1 MRRFKNFCFMHMSLY
16 LHESLCTSSELGSRR
31 GQKGE
36 LHFLELELLMGV
48 SHHLGIEPDPLE
60 E

>member
-1 MRRFKNFCFMHMSLY
+1 MHMGLC
-16 LHESLCTSSELGSRR
+16 LHECLCTPSELGSRR
-31 GQKGE
+31 GQKRE
-36 LHFLELELLMGV
+36 SQSLELELLMGV